1 MYLRYNGFILLEIN
15 GVDISKCCCIVFVEW
30 LLVYESIGDIKM
42 FGFYIDFMYLN
53 ICICI

>member
-53 ICICI
+53 ICIGI